1 MRSTWKASVEIHAR
15 PLMPTRKM
23 DLPGLLIALMC
34 PPLALEIEISGI
46 VGMKYKD
53 HRDGAQRCHMFRE
66 NFVGSSAI
74 PVFLDVEDTRL
85 HFLDGHQIIEFDSF
99 GAYGQAE
106 FVEGLM
112 RQGFRRREPVDIAYE
127 FQHPLPCLSHD
138 LRQRARHSNVP
149 GRNRIIHICWKP
161 AWGQG
166 QWICQG
172 GREIGRTQ
180 DRRNSESRVAGIRG

>member
-66 NFVGSSAI
+66 NFVGSAAVA
-74 PVFLDVEDTRL
+74 VFLDVEDTRL

-99 GAYGQAE
+99 GAHSQTE
-106 FVEGLM
+106 FVQRLM
-112 RQGFRRREPVDIAYE
+112 RQGFRRRKPVDIAYE
-127 FQHPLPCLSHD
+127 FQHPLPGLPND
-138 LRQRARHSNVP
+138 LREGTRYHRVH
-149 GRNRIIHICWKP
+149 GWNRIIHICREP
-161 AWGQG
+161 AWRLVQR
-166 QWICQG
+166 I
-172 GREIGRTQ
+172 
-180 DRRNSESRVAGIRG
+180 